1 MASEE
6 TTAPCGSRKPAP
18 RFTSEEKSLLLSLVN
33 NHKKVLEC
41 KKTDVASLSAKTA
54 AWKKLAVEYNAQH
67 GVTPRDPKQLKKCW
81 GNMKQKWKE
90 ENSEEKRKIHKTGG
104 GPAAAGMTPLSALVG
119 AVAGHMATRIP
130 NEEDSDGATY
140 LPPVDSEPVVRLLQ
154 PMITGEVE
162 ATYDY
167 YGIVLFH
174 ETHCKVF
181 VICRKQFVVAF
192 TFSDAKCVP
201 HDEYNFELMIL
212 SKEHRSPGH
221 LVQHDH
227 SMDNDLNATSS
238 PIVDHT
244 TAAPELL
251 ESNKENEP
259 ERAREFTSE
268 RPPRSRMALL
278 EKTLASENEVRIA
291 LLREEQKLRM
301 RLMQEEHADNLKKR
315 NDEHKLK
322 IEILNLQKQVELAK
336 LNAMNKSCMT
346 P

>member
-6 TTAPCGSRKPAP
+6 STAPCGSRKPAP

-41 KKTDVASLSAKTA
+41 KKTDVASLSARTA
-54 AWKKLAVEYNAQH
+54 PWKKLAVEYNAQH

-119 AVAGHMATRIP
+119 AVPGHMATRIP

-154 PMITGEVE
+154 PMLTGEVE

-167 YGIVLFH
+167 Y
-174 ETHCKVF
+174 E
-181 VICRKQFVVAF
+181 
-192 TFSDAKCVP
+192 
-201 HDEYNFELMIL
+201 
-212 SKEHRSPGH
+212 EHRSPGH
-221 LVQHDH
+221 LVQHDQ

-259 ERAREFTSE
+259 EKLQARGHPEAGWHS
-268 RPPRSRMALL
+268 
-278 EKTLASENEVRIA
+278 
-291 LLREEQKLRM
+291 
-301 RLMQEEHADNLKKR
+301 
-315 NDEHKLK
+315 
-322 IEILNLQKQVELAK
+322 
-336 LNAMNKSCMT
+336 
-346 P
+346 